1 MDATQLNAP
10 ESRLSESRYLAMGP
24 LSPRQPPPVDEAWLR
39 RFEQLRLGGDAVE
52 MSELSLL
59 AAQRSLHEVDVD
71 QCLSHLHRV
80 DRLLAAAPVTQ
91 RVLSLLGDLAELT
104 LHAASLVRGV
114 EEQDDPMR
122 HRQLAELTRD
132 RCYAVTGRLDR
143 MHDQGT
149 VLAITLRVASLLE
162 AAGDAADA
170 HAMRARAGV
179 ISS

>member
-10 ESRLSESRYLAMGP
+10 ESRYFAAGTLSLC
-24 LSPRQPPPVDEAWLR
+24 QVPPVDEAWLR
-39 RFEQLRLGGDAVE
+39 RFEQLRLGGDALE
-52 MSELSLL
+52 MSDLSLA
-59 AAQRSLHEVDVD
+59 AAQRSLHEVDAD
-71 QCLSHLHRV
+71 QCLVHLHRV
-80 DRLLAAAPVTQ
+80 ERLLAAAPVTQ
-91 RVLSLLGDLAELT
+91 RVLTLLGDLAELT

-149 VLAITLRVASLLE
+149 ILAVMLRVASLLE
-162 AAGDAADA
+162 AAGDVADA
-170 HAMRARAGV
+170 QAMRARAGV
-179 ISS
+179 AVS